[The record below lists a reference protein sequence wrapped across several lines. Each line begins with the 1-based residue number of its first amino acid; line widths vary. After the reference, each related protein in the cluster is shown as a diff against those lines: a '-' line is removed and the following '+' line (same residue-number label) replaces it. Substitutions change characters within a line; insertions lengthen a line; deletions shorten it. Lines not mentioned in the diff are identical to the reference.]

1 MKTRS
6 LLLCGALAI
15 ASGLSGCGA
24 IEISKRMVNK
34 FTGADDSSNTGAL
47 ARAGRMQNNN
57 TDTLAGAVGVKTE
70 AAAPAPEALVAPP
83 PVAAPEPAAAP
94 VAATVAPAPEPA
106 ASAAKKP
113 VAKKAARPMVKSV
126 STAPPKK

>member
-1 MKTRS
+1 MKKTRS
-6 LLLCGALAI
+6 LLLCGALAVVF
-15 ASGLSGCGA
+15 GLTGCGA

-34 FTGADDSSNTGAL
+34 LTGADDPNKTGLMAT
-47 ARAGRMQNNN
+47 AGRMQNNN

-70 AAAPAPEALVAPP
+70 VATPAPEVLVAPT
-83 PVAAPEPAAAP
+83 PVAAPDPAPASV
-94 VAATVAPAPEPA
+94 VATAPAPDPA

-113 VAKKAARPMVKSV
+113 MAKKAPKPMVKSV